1 MYMYIHL
8 TLVKKLKC
16 KLSPDRKS
24 HGNSV
29 QENKDKAKENTNII

>member
-8 TLVKKLKC
+8 TIVKKLKC

-29 QENKDKAKENTNII
+29 QENKDKAGLNFFI